1 MKFCKIY
8 VVGHKKFQIPK
19 GELYVP
25 IQVGNSKENFFDEG
39 LRDNTFDNIAS
50 KNANYCELT
59 ALYWLWKNVHDIE
72 VIGFCHYRRY
82 FTKRGYSKNIKYFIS
97 EKEIQ
102 NWLNDY
108 DVLIPKPIYVPNS
121 VKSFYYIQ
129 GAGYKKDLENTIQI
143 IEKKYPEYKIA
154 VNQVLNSR
162 YASYC
167 NMMIAKKELF
177 DSYCEWLFDILFE
190 LEKEV
195 DLTGYT
201 TSEARIYGYLSEIL
215 LNIWIVHNQLKV
227 KHLPVINTEQKISK
241 YLIATVKNTFRR
253 VVKM

>member
-1 MKFCKIY
+1 
-8 VVGHKKFQIPK
+8 
-19 GELYVP
+19 
-25 IQVGNSKENFFDEG
+25 
-39 LRDNTFDNIAS
+39 
-50 KNANYCELT
+50 
-59 ALYWLWKNVHDIE
+59 
-72 VIGFCHYRRY
+72 
-82 FTKRGYSKNIKYFIS
+82 
-97 EKEIQ
+97 
-102 NWLNDY
+102 
-108 DVLIPKPIYVPNS
+108 
-121 VKSFYYIQ
+121 
-129 GAGYKKDLENTIQI
+129 
-143 IEKKYPEYKIA
+143 
-154 VNQVLNSR
+154 
-162 YASYC
+162 
-167 NMMIAKKELF
+167 MIAKKELF